1 MRFDML
7 KIDKE
12 AASSKASVWRRGI
25 SLPRAV
31 GVHTTENRGARC
43 GPVAGNFVVSA
54 AGNQTAVPEVF
65 RTPTPNAVGW
75 GRRAR
80 GEMFERFM
88 RPVRFGSLR
97 VLVAGFG
104 GLLVLM
110 AVAGTYA
117 LLVLRQVQ
125 SRNEQIRQEFLS
137 RTQALERIRLGIYL
151 SETIAR
157 DYLLAPEPEGAA
169 AQRDKLQSI
178 RQETDQAMDA
188 YTGLLD
194 PAETAPFRHLQDE
207 IHVYW
212 NVLDLLSHRERRI
225 RGLNTS
231 YTYSELVQRRTT
243 MLAIA
248 DRIAAINDQELQTS
262 RRELDDAFRRFRF
275 RLIVMFAVTFSAGL
289 LLAAVVVVHVYRLEM
304 AAQARYEETVRAQ
317 AELKELS
324 ARLVQA
330 QEEER
335 RAISRELHDE
345 VGQSLSALLMEAG
358 NVSALVP
365 SSQELRPRLE
375 SIRKLAEGTMNVV
388 RNMMLLLRP
397 SMLDDFGLVPALQWQ
412 AREVSKRTGLRVHV
426 SAEEVADD
434 LPDEHKTCIYRVA
447 QEALNNA
454 ARHAQAHA
462 IEIAV
467 RQEPHR
473 ILLTVS
479 DDGRGF
485 TMNGVRGFGLLG
497 IEERVNH
504 LGGVFSIQSQ
514 PGRGTELS
522 IALPLAAEAVAGVN
536 GHKA

>member
-1 MRFDML
+1 
-7 KIDKE
+7 
-12 AASSKASVWRRGI
+12 
-25 SLPRAV
+25 
-31 GVHTTENRGARC
+31 
-43 GPVAGNFVVSA
+43 
-54 AGNQTAVPEVF
+54 
-65 RTPTPNAVGW
+65 
-75 GRRAR
+75 
-80 GEMFERFM
+80 MFELLM
-88 RPVRFGSLR
+88 RPVRYGSLR
-97 VLVAGFG
+97 VLIAGFG

-125 SRNEQIRQEFLS
+125 SRNEQIRQQFLS
-137 RTQALERIRLGIYL
+137 RTRALERIRLGIYL

-169 AQRDKLQSI
+169 TQREKLRSI
-178 RQETDQAMDA
+178 QQETDGAMNA
-188 YTGLLD
+188 YAGLLD
-194 PAETAPFRHLQDE
+194 PAETAPFRRLQDE

-212 NVLDLLSHRERRI
+212 RVLDLLSHRERRS
-225 RGLNTS
+225 RGLDSS

-248 DRIAAINDQELQTS
+248 DRIAAINDQELRTS
-262 RRELDDAFRRFRF
+262 KKELDDAFRRFRF
-275 RLIVMFAVTFSAGL
+275 RLIVMFAVTLSAGL

-304 AAQARYEETVRAQ
+304 AGQARYEETVRAQ

-335 RAISRELHDE
+335 RVISRELHDE

-358 NVSALVP
+358 NVAALVP
-365 SSQELRPRLE
+365 AGSQELVPRLE
-375 SIRKLAEGTMNVV
+375 SIRRLAEGTMNVV

-412 AREVSKRTGLRVHV
+412 AREVTKRTGLRVHV

-434 LPDEHKTCIYRVA
+434 LPDEHRTCIYRVA

-462 IEIAV
+462 VHISV
-467 RQEPHR
+467 RQELER
-473 ILLTVS
+473 ILLTVA
-479 DDGRGF
+479 DDGHGF
-485 TMNGVRGFGLLG
+485 HPNGVRGFGILG
-497 IEERVNH
+497 MEERVNH
-504 LGGVFSIQSQ
+504 LGGVFAIQSQ
-514 PGRGTELS
+514 PGRGTKLS
-522 IALPLAAEAVAGVN
+522 IELPLAAEAVPGVN
-536 GHKA
+536 GHKG